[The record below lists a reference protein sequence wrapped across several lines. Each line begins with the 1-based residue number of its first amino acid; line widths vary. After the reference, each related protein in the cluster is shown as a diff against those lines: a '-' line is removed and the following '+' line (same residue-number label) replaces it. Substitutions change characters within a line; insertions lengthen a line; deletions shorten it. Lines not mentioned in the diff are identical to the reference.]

1 MQGGRKKTVEWV
13 LFPKEAIEIM
23 GNRRNQPPYSDHLS
37 QQLHFQNASL
47 LCTFLDCL
55 TLNINCLL
63 HLKYTKMYQLAN
75 EDDERCITKRVNVNV
90 YPCLPPFVSPCFNK
104 REI

>member
-1 MQGGRKKTVEWV
+1 MKRV

-23 GNRRNQPPYSDHLS
+23 GNRRNQPPNSDHLS

-47 LCTFLDCL
+47 LCTFLDFL

-63 HLKYTKMYQLAN
+63 HLKYTKMYQCINDVAN
-75 EDDERCITKRVNVNV
+75 EDDERCIAKRVNVNV
-90 YPCLPPFVSPCFNK
+90 YPC
-104 REI
+104 